1 MMHDIKYTI
10 QFLSDWHCGS
20 GLSGGAETDADIIKD
35 EYGIPYVPGKT
46 IKGLLRYALDEIL
59 QVQPNKVNKTEVE
72 VLFGEGGKLS
82 GAAFFSNASLVEHGD
97 VKDNQLAE
105 HLFRNVASTQI
116 DDNGVAVDK
125 SLRVMEVCMP
135 VTLSGIIQV
144 PQEDIEQTITLLDM
158 AMKWTRAIG
167 VNRNRGLGRC
177 IIQLAKN
184 NNHDN

>member
-1 MMHDIKYTI
+1 MHDIKYTI

-46 IKGLLRYALDEIL
+46 IKGLMRYALNEMQ
-59 QVQPNKVNKTEVE
+59 QVQPDEVNQSEVDA
-72 VLFGEGGKLS
+72 LFGEEGKTS
-82 GAAFFSNASLVEHGD
+82 GTAFFSNATLVDHED
-97 VKDNQLAE
+97 IKKNQLGE

-116 DDNGVAVDK
+116 DTNGVAVDK

-135 VTLSGIIQV
+135 VTLSGAIQV
-144 PQEDIEQTITLLDM
+144 PQENIEHTKLLDK

-177 IIQLAKN
+177 IIKLSK
-184 NNHDN
+184 